1 MTNLVMMTDFESL
14 CEQVKLAD
22 MPYRKHRLIVGYKGY
37 FHASETGKLISL
49 IDDCTTKAL
58 CLNHIVRVRLHYYT
72 VWYMA
77 IPVTLIQRMPAC
89 TCSEAVAVIK
99 AFKMIRDRVDA
110 LQTISKLV

>member
-58 CLNHIVRVRLHYYT
+58 CLNHIVR
-72 VWYMA
+72 
-77 IPVTLIQRMPAC
+77 RMPAC